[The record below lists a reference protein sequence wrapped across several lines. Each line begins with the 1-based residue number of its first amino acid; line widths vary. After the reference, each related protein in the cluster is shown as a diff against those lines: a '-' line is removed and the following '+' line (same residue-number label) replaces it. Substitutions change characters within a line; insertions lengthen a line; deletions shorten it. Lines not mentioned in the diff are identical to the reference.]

1 MNSPFPNC
9 PPILI
14 DLSAPCAPGLQAQ
27 TPQPPEMPTLGFL
40 SLRGPALLTLS
51 RVSATVLASGWGL
64 LGQQRNCG
72 PEDPHGGSNCTSI
85 YMKVDP

>member
-1 MNSPFPNC
+1 MNSPSPNR
-9 PPILI
+9 PRILK
-14 DLSAPCAPGLQAQ
+14 DLSTLCAPGLQVQ

-40 SLRGPALLTLS
+40 SLRGPALLTLACI
-51 RVSATVLASGWGL
+51 SAAVLASGWGL

-85 YMKVDP
+85 YTKVDL